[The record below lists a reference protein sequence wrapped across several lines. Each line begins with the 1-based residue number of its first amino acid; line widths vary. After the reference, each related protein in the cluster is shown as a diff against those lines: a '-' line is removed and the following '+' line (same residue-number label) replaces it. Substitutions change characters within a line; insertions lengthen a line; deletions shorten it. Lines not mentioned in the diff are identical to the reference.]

1 MTQVGGYGE
10 DEDRILL
17 FWPTTIVHPIDSE
30 SPLYEMSASDLLKAK
45 LEVMVIM
52 EGVVEST
59 GMTTQARTSYL
70 PSEILWGHRFRN
82 TTCYKSESGHHL
94 VDFDMFHS
102 TFPVETPLCSAS
114 ALDQIRELKS
124 QGLTGK

>member
-1 MTQVGGYGE
+1 MVVVGGYGE

-17 FWPTTIVHPIDSE
+17 FWPTTIVHPMDSD
-30 SPLYEMSASDLLKAK
+30 SPLYEMSANDLMKAK
-45 LEVMVIM
+45 LEVMVVM

-70 PSEILWGHRFRN
+70 PSEIFWGHRFHN
-82 TTCYKSESGHHL
+82 TTSYKSDSGHHL
-94 VDFDMFHS
+94 VDFDLFHA

-114 ALDQIRELKS
+114 DLDHMRHLKS
-124 QGLTGK
+124 EGLT